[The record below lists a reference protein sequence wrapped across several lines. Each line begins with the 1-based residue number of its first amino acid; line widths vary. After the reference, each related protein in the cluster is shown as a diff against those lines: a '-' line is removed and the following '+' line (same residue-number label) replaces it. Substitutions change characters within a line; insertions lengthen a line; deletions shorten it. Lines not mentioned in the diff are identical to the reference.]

1 MNTETMSDALLD
13 ATNLL
18 SRTPQI
24 AAYLD
29 AVGFEGPEAVALWL
43 LGYPVG
49 LRSLCA
55 RGLEAAVLQN
65 GWGEAYPLRNRK

>member
-1 MNTETMSDALLD
+1 MNTEIMSDALAD

-49 LRSLCA
+49 LRGLCD
-55 RGLEAAVLQN
+55 RGLEAAVKRL
-65 GWGEAYPLRNRK
+65 GWATAYPLRNRK